1 MTKKKKNNSTGFYI
15 VLALLLVI
23 VLVLVVLL
31 LQGRKTPGPSGDSGH
46 QSAAESSQPEESS
59 RPDSSSEPD
68 SEPDSELAGDS
79 EPESRPEE
87 SEESK
92 ENSPEDAA
100 SLAARI
106 LPLLKARDLDAL
118 QPLISSK
125 GLRLCP
131 FGVPDSSNKTL
142 KQKEVTN
149 SWLLSSQEY
158 LFGAYPG
165 SGADI
170 IMSASEYYEEFI
182 WPADFCT
189 EAALRSTEASVQS
202 AFDALYPGASF
213 VTYYVDDVFEW
224 KELTLVFLSE
234 EGENRLCALILRD
247 ERAD

>member
-46 QSAAESSQPEESS
+46 QSAAE
-59 RPDSSSEPD
+59 SSEPD